1 MGRQMVSKHSSSPV
15 GSGEGDGVPASG
27 RGGSLR
33 RLYVIGGA
41 GSGKTVFAGSFSSL
55 FGARHVEL
63 DLGGFAEVENLA
75 EDEGPWVVE
84 GAFVYGIEP
93 LLQAAELIVWLDLS
107 PRVALRRILWR
118 HVRLSLTGRNR
129 HRGLR
134 KLVRFMAAQRDYYRA
149 PARMATGPTDWAAIS
164 RAATVQ
170 LLKPV
175 SDKVVRIAS
184 PRQLGAWH
192 ASVRAGPGSSTD

>member
-1 MGRQMVSKHSSSPV
+1 MVNNRWSSPDQR
-15 GSGEGDGVPASG
+15 SEDDRVPASG
-27 RGGSLR
+27 HSASLR

-41 GSGKTVFAGSFSSL
+41 GSGKTVLAVYLSELLGI
-55 FGARHVEL
+55 RHVEL

-75 EDEGPWVVE
+75 KDEGPWVVE

-93 LLQAAELIVWLDLS
+93 LLQSAERIVWLDLS

-118 HVRLSLTGRNR
+118 HVRLSLAGRNR

-134 KLVRFMAAQRDYYRA
+134 NLVRFMAAQSGYYGA

-164 RAATVQ
+164 RAATAQ
-170 LLKPV
+170 LLEPV
-175 SDKVVRIAS
+175 SDKVVRITS
-184 PRQLGAWH
+184 PRQLRAWR
-192 ASVRAGPGSSTD
+192 ACVQAGPGSFPDW